1 MDLQTSWPTIITLS
15 VRHRVGSSLL
25 AYHELTLC
33 RELRQLLS
41 LLSNRLVCQE
51 DGQFCLFHL
60 LHLQRC
66 VVVLTSLGLADL
78 SWQHRLISWSG
89 WKRLLLADGP
99 RQSING
105 IILFSF
111 GKAMGF
117 ETNNIPAYWNND
129 ALTAM
134 LLFSMIATVLI
145 FAGSLILL
153 IAAAVLYVPFLCYIQ
168 GNLKVS
174 HPSPRLLSGMKS
186 PWVGST

>member
-1 MDLQTSWPTIITLS
+1 
-15 VRHRVGSSLL
+15 
-25 AYHELTLC
+25 
-33 RELRQLLS
+33 
-41 LLSNRLVCQE
+41 
-51 DGQFCLFHL
+51 
-60 LHLQRC
+60 
-66 VVVLTSLGLADL
+66 
-78 SWQHRLISWSG
+78 
-89 WKRLLLADGP
+89 LLLADGP

-117 ETNNIPAYWNND
+117 ETNDIPAYWNND

-174 HPSPRLLSGMKS
+174 
-186 PWVGST
+186 